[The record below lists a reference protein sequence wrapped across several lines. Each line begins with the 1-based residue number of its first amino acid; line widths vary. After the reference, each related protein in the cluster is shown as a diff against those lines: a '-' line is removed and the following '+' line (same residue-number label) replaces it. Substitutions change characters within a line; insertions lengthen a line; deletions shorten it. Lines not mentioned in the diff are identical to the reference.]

1 MVITIAH
8 GAHLILYYSYCLIHL
23 SRLDEKR
30 LCTWQSYREPEN
42 KNSRCT
48 PTGTG
53 AKRMLFLAISWRA
66 REKQNYTCLSVASFQ
81 LSSCCLDV
89 SCETNF
95 AHAPIFF
102 FVLLV
107 RIATYNKEKTK
118 ENKRLSTSSSFS
130 SVLSKGEKD
139 LSLPS
144 SLAKGQKGVKDSIVI
159 EKRGKEKGAYSLAF
173 SPISPV
179 W

>member
-1 MVITIAH
+1 MKKGYVPGKAKENLRIKTVVVLLQVLGQKGCCSWRFR
-8 GAHLILYYSYCLIHL
+8 GAHARNKIIHAFL
-23 SRLDEKR
+23 SLRFSFPLVVW
-30 LCTWQSYREPEN
+30 TYP
-42 KNSRCT
+42 
-48 PTGTG
+48 
-53 AKRMLFLAISWRA
+53 AKLTLHMH
-66 REKQNYTCLSVASFQ
+66 AS
-81 LSSCCLDV
+81 
-89 SCETNF
+89 
-95 AHAPIFF
+95 FF
-102 FVLLV
+102 FVLPV